1 LSREEILHTL
11 SGVFEEVL
19 GRPVELTETTT
30 AADVDGWDSV
40 AQVMLVVAS
49 EEEFDVRFESAELA
63 DAQNVGDFITLVERK
78 QTPTEAAAAPAAP
91 GPAQPA
97 RSADPLW

>member
-1 LSREEILHTL
+1 MRREEILNTL

-19 GRPVELTETTT
+19 GRRVELTETTT
-30 AADVDGWDSV
+30 AADVDGWDSI

-49 EEEFDVRFESAELA
+49 EDEFDVRFESSELA

-78 QTPTEAAAAPAAP
+78 RAPTRPVGA
-91 GPAQPA
+91 
-97 RSADPLW
+97 

>member
-1 LSREEILHTL
+1 MSRQDILYTL
-11 SGVFEEVL
+11 SSVFEEVL

-30 AADVDGWDSV
+30 AADVDGWDSI

-49 EEEFDVRFESAELA
+49 EEEFDVRFESSELA

-78 QTPTEAAAAPAAP
+78 LSPAAT
-91 GPAQPA
+91 GRAA
-97 RSADPLW
+97 LE